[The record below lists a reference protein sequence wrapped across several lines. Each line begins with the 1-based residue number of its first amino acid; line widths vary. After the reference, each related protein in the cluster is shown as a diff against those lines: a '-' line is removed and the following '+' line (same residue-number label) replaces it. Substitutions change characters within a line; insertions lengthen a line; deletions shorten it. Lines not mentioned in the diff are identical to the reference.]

1 MKTEKSVSQIIAAH
15 VLTYF
20 NFLNLVLFVL
30 ILISGQYKN
39 MLFMG
44 VVVSNALIGIVQ
56 ELRVKKLIDRLTVMT
71 ATKAKRLDLTDET
84 KKTISGSVT
93 AEGESFRLDKLD
105 EKINEYIKNAS
116 FSELKIEDLQV
127 GDIIRLS
134 AGDQIVCDS
143 VVLVS
148 EGLEVDALEAVRHA
162 NRQQQ
167 EEFRGRLRFAG

>member
-84 KKTISGSVT
+84 KKTISIILFTFEIPIIALLLLFIYAFFG
-93 AEGESFRLDKLD
+93 
-105 EKINEYIKNAS
+105 
-116 FSELKIEDLQV
+116 IE
-127 GDIIRLS
+127 
-134 AGDQIVCDS
+134 
-143 VVLVS
+143 
-148 EGLEVDALEAVRHA
+148 
-162 NRQQQ
+162 NRRPSG
-167 EEFRGRLRFAG
+167 RGYNPPKRR